1 MRIDDPPLDIAAF
14 ARSQGVKS
22 PPPVEKLGDL
32 VPAIKAGM
40 DAVAAGEPYVIDVR
54 VERGY
59 SAPIVTR
66 AE

>member
-1 MRIDDPPLDIAAF
+1 
-14 ARSQGVKS
+14 
-22 PPPVEKLGDL
+22 
-32 VPAIKAGM
+32 
-40 DAVAAGEPYVIDVR
+40 VAAGEPYLIDVR